1 MSSHNTFRYERAL
14 IPPRVGESAAI
25 ISSDEIPEWR
35 RRRRGE
41 AYRHAHVPFR
51 NSSSLTSSRPQRC
64 ATHLRGAATLNT
76 FQRRDEFCKRVLH
89 ICIAPPRPSTKPFQ
103 GDYARVCAND
113 CDTQTSTTTL
123 AVQWCPR
130 RERGRERLETGRPAG
145 WPVGS
150 KTASRGEKAVLCI
163 ASILRSS
170 LRAINQAG
178 RHDQPAMLFPNSN
191 SSSRVSSP
199 RER

>member
-1 MSSHNTFRYERAL
+1 MISGKRRGPDLSELKNFRHRGWWSFRSRAMSSHNTFRYERAL

-145 WPVGS
+145 WQDS
-150 KTASRGEKAVLCI
+150 KSR
-163 ASILRSS
+163 
-170 LRAINQAG
+170 
-178 RHDQPAMLFPNSN
+178 
-191 SSSRVSSP
+191 
-199 RER
+199 REGGVVHCQYPTFEFTSD